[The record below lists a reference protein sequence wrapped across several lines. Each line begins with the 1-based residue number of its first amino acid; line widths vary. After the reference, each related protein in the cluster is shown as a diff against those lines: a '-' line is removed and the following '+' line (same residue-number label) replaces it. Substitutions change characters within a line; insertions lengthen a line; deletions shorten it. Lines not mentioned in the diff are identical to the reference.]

1 MPNNDGLKLKVAE
14 AQQQDVGKGIVRISP
29 SNMRNLGIS
38 EGELIEIVGKSS
50 TAGIAVRG
58 YSEDEGLDIIR
69 IDGLMRSNA
78 GVGIGDYVEVKRA
91 EIKEAK
97 KVSLAPARKNIRLQA
112 PGDSLKRMLLNKPV
126 KTGDLISTT
135 VSRARS
141 PFSSDPFAKELFSD
155 TFFRDFMEYPAFG
168 LGEIRLKVVTTSP
181 KGIVKVTENTEVEL
195 LPEYVE
201 VEERVLP
208 DVTYEDVGGL
218 KSVIEK
224 IREMVELPL
233 KHPELFDRLG
243 IEAPKGVLLHG
254 PPGTGKTLLAKA
266 VANESDAH
274 FISINGPEIMS
285 KYYGESEQRLR
296 DAFEEA
302 EQNAPSII
310 FIDELDSVA
319 PKRAEV
325 TGEVERRV
333 VAQLLSLMDGL
344 EERKN
349 VIVIGATNRVDAVD
363 AALRRPGRF
372 DREIEVGVPD
382 AEGRKEIFMIHT
394 RGMPLAENVDLDRF
408 VDLTYGFTGS
418 DIAALFREAAM
429 NALRRALPQIDLEEK
444 IIPKEILDNLFVT
457 RDDLNQAM
465 REIEPSA
472 LREIFV
478 EIPNVTW
485 EDIGGLGG
493 VKQLLRETV
502 ELPLKRPD
510 SFRRVGV
517 EPPKGVLLYGPPGN
531 GKTMLAKAV
540 ANESEANFISAKGSD
555 LLSKWYGESEQRIAE
570 VFNKARQV
578 APSIIFL
585 DELDSLAPARGS
597 FAGEPRATERI
608 VNQLLSE
615 LDGLEELREVVI
627 IGATNRPDIVDPALL
642 RPGRFD
648 ELIYV
653 PVPDKEAR
661 RKIFQ
666 VHTRKMTL
674 AEDVDIDPLVTKTER
689 YSGADVAAVCKKAGR
704 LAIRENTEAVDVKM
718 PHFLK
723 AIDDTP
729 PSISSRMEE
738 RYKEIAGQLREQ
750 KMRAPI
756 GFETKSYPEDKPE
769 TKSG

>member
-1 MPNNDGLKLKVAE
+1 MKGRVDMPNNDGLKLKVAE

-29 SNMRNLGIS
+29 SNMQTLSIS

-78 GVGIGDYVEVKRA
+78 GVGIGDYVEVKKA
-91 EIKEAK
+91 EIREAK
-97 KVSLAPARKNIRLQA
+97 KVSLARARKNIRLQA

-135 VSRARS
+135 VSRSRS
-141 PFSSDPFAKELFSD
+141 PFSSDPFAKEFFSD

-208 DVTYEDVGGL
+208 EVTYEDLGGL

-254 PPGTGKTLLAKA
+254 PPG
-266 VANESDAH
+266 
-274 FISINGPEIMS
+274 M
-285 KYYGESEQRLR
+285 
-296 DAFEEA
+296 
-302 EQNAPSII
+302 
-310 FIDELDSVA
+310 
-319 PKRAEV
+319 
-325 TGEVERRV
+325 
-333 VAQLLSLMDGL
+333 
-344 EERKN
+344 
-349 VIVIGATNRVDAVD
+349 
-363 AALRRPGRF
+363 
-372 DREIEVGVPD
+372 
-382 AEGRKEIFMIHT
+382 
-394 RGMPLAENVDLDRF
+394 
-408 VDLTYGFTGS
+408 
-418 DIAALFREAAM
+418 
-429 NALRRALPQIDLEEK
+429 
-444 IIPKEILDNLFVT
+444 
-457 RDDLNQAM
+457 
-465 REIEPSA
+465 
-472 LREIFV
+472 
-478 EIPNVTW
+478 
-485 EDIGGLGG
+485 
-493 VKQLLRETV
+493 
-502 ELPLKRPD
+502 
-510 SFRRVGV
+510 
-517 EPPKGVLLYGPPGN
+517 

-540 ANESEANFISAKGSD
+540 ANESDANFISAKGSD

-597 FAGEPRATERI
+597 FAGKPRATERI

-615 LDGLEELREVVI
+615 LDGLEELREVVT
-627 IGATNRPDIVDPALL
+627 IGATNHPDIVDPALL

-653 PVPDKEAR
+653 PVPDREAR
-661 RKIFQ
+661 RKIFK

-674 AEDVDIDPLVTKTER
+674 AEDVEVDVLVEKTKK

-729 PSISSRMEE
+729 PSISSQMEE
-738 RYKEIAGQLREQ
+738 RYKEIAGQLGEQ

-756 GFETKSYPEDKPE
+756 GFETKTSTEDKPE